1 MVFRRIGL
9 VPGPLW
15 LIAVFLLVLS
25 SLFADAEP
33 SPPPGVM
40 KGTIGDAVM
49 VLNGPWRFHPG
60 DDARWA
66 RPEFEDSG
74 WGTLDLTP
82 PEGSYDPVVGSSGFV
97 PGWTRHGYPKL
108 ANYAWYRLKVV
119 LADNQSQTQRLALTM
134 PLNFDDAYQI
144 FVNGQQVGAFGR
156 FEGASVMYYNAEPMS
171 FELPASIHG
180 GTITIA
186 IRVWMDPSTPLVSED
201 TGGLHGPPVLGES
214 SAIETMLRLSWD
226 SVNRTQI
233 GNLMVLVFLGL
244 GLVLG
249 FTLYWFDRRERAYL
263 WLGFACTANF
273 LEIGMVTLGYYQT
286 IVPMMQETVLLDIV
300 LVPVGLC
307 FWAVF
312 WAYWFELENKRRI
325 AQIAFALTALL
336 MVGMALIRP
345 PVLGSLVPVEATAW
359 LVPVTVVQKLMPGLL
374 LLWITI
380 QGMRKRAADG
390 WLALVPIVL
399 EIVRTYREELNV
411 LGIPVILRLGPVT
424 LTVGTVAALVMLGI
438 VSVLM
443 VRRFIRGQRE
453 SVLLRL
459 EIEQARQVQNV
470 LIPEAMPAIPGFAV
484 ESEYRPAQQVG
495 GDFFQILPADGGG
508 VLAVIGDV
516 SGKGT
521 PAAMTVSL
529 LVGSIRTL
537 VPSTQSPGAILS
549 VLNERM
555 IGRSQGGFTTCLVL
569 RADPDGTVTVANA
582 GHLPPYL
589 DGREMDVSPALPLG
603 LTAGQYPEGTFQL
616 KEGERLTL
624 LTDGVPEARNKAGE
638 LLGFE
643 RTAALAKSSAA
654 AVAEHAQEF
663 GQSDDI
669 TVLTIKRV
677 AAKTAPTMHVEA
689 LVPSPAGD

>member
-1 MVFRRIGL
+1 MFLRRIGL
-9 VPGPLW
+9 VLGP
-15 LIAVFLLVLS
+15 VFLAAFLPAIAPR
-25 SLFADAEP
+25 FASAEAA
-33 SPPPGVM
+33 SQPGVM
-40 KGTIGDAVM
+40 KGAIGDAVL
-49 VLNGPWRFHPG
+49 VLSGPWRFHPG
-60 DDARWA
+60 DDAAWA
-66 RPEFEDSG
+66 RPEFDDSS
-74 WGTLDLTP
+74 WATLDLTP

-97 PGWTRHGYPKL
+97 PGWTKRGYAKL
-108 ANYAWYRLKVV
+108 ANFAWYRLKVE

-134 PLNFDDAYQI
+134 PLDFDDAYEI
-144 FVNGQQVGAFGR
+144 FVNGQQIGTFGR
-156 FEGASVMYYNAEPMS
+156 FNGASVLYYNSEPMS
-171 FELPASIHG
+171 FELPATIHG

-201 TGGLHGPPVLGES
+201 TGGLHGPPILGES
-214 SAIETMLRLSWD
+214 SAIETMLRLAWD

-249 FTLYWFDRRERAYL
+249 FMLFAFDRRERAYL
-263 WLGFACTANF
+263 WLGLACTVNF
-273 LEIGMVTLGYYQT
+273 LEISMVTLGYYQT
-286 IVPMMQETVLLDIV
+286 IVPMMQETLFLDVVLI
-300 LVPVGLC
+300 PFGLC

-312 WAYWFELENKRRI
+312 WAYWFDLESKRRI
-325 AQIAFALTALL
+325 AQAAFVLTGLL
-336 MVGMALIRP
+336 TMGMALIRP
-345 PVLGSLVPVEATAW
+345 PVLGSMVPIEATAW
-359 LVPVTVVQKLMPGLL
+359 LVPVTLVLKLMFGVLL
-374 LLWITI
+374 LGITI

-390 WLALVPIVL
+390 WMALAPIVL
-399 EIVRTYREELNV
+399 QIVRSYREEFNV
-411 LGIPVILRLGPVT
+411 LGIPVILRLGSVT
-424 LTVGTVAALVMLGI
+424 LTVGTVAAMLMLAI

-470 LIPEAMPAIPGFAV
+470 LIPEAMTAIPGFAV

-495 GDFFQILPADGGG
+495 GDFFQIIPAQNGG
-508 VLAVIGDV
+508 VLVVIGDV

-555 IGRSQGGFTTCLVL
+555 IGRSQGGFTTCLAL
-569 RADPDGTVTVANA
+569 RVDPDGAVTVANA

-589 DGREMDVSPALPLG
+589 NGTEIDVSPGLPLG
-603 LTAGQYPEGTFQL
+603 LVAGSYPEGNFQL

-624 LTDGVPEARNKAGE
+624 VTDGVPEARNKAGE

-643 RTAALAKSSAA
+643 RMATMARESAA
-654 AVAEHAQEF
+654 EVAERAQAF
-663 GQSDDI
+663 GQNDDI
-669 TVLTIKRV
+669 TVLTIMRV
-677 AAKTAPTMHVEA
+677 AAKVAPTMHVEA

>member
-1 MVFRRIGL
+1 MAFRRIGL
-9 VPGPLW
+9 VLGPLY
-15 LIAVFLLVLS
+15 LAVVLLLMTPLPANGDS
-25 SLFADAEP
+25 AT
-33 SPPPGVM
+33 PGVM
-40 KGTIGDAVM
+40 KGAIGDAVL
-49 VLNGPWRFHPG
+49 VLSGPWRFHPG
-60 DDARWA
+60 DDAAWA
-66 RPEFEDSG
+66 RPEFDDSG
-74 WGTLDLTP
+74 WDTLDLTP

-108 ANYAWYRLKVV
+108 STYAWYRLKVE

-134 PLNFDDAYQI
+134 PINFDDAYQV
-144 FVNGQQVGAFGR
+144 FVNGQQVGAFGA
-156 FEGASVMYYNAEPMS
+156 FDSAPVLYYNAQPRS
-171 FELPASIHG
+171 FELPATIHG
-180 GTITIA
+180 GTIAIA
-186 IRVWMDPSTPLVSED
+186 VRVWMDPTTPLVAED
-201 TGGLHGPPVLGES
+201 TGGLHGPPILGES
-214 SAIETMLRLSWD
+214 TAIENMLRLAWD

-233 GNLMVLVFLGL
+233 GNMLVLVLLGL
-244 GLVLG
+244 GMVLG
-249 FTLYWFDRRERAYL
+249 FTLFSFDRRERAYL
-263 WLGFACTANF
+263 WLGFACMANF
-273 LEIGMVTLGYYQT
+273 LETGMVAIGYYQT
-286 IVPMMQETVLLDIV
+286 IVPMMQETVLLDIF
-300 LVPVGLC
+300 LVPLGLC

-312 WAYWFELENKRRI
+312 WAYWFELDSKRRI
-325 AQIAFALTALL
+325 ARIAFALTALL

-345 PVLGSLVPVEATAW
+345 PVLGSIVPIGATAW
-359 LVPVTVVQKLMPGLL
+359 LVPVTVVLKLMPGVL

-390 WLALVPIVL
+390 WMALAPIIL
-399 EIVRTYREELNV
+399 QIFRSYREDLQV
-411 LGIPVILRLGPVT
+411 LGVPVILRLGPVT
-424 LTVGTVAALVMLGI
+424 LTVGTIAALLMLGI

-453 SVLLRL
+453 GVLLRL

-470 LIPEAMPAIPGFAV
+470 LIPEEMPAIPGFAV

-495 GDFFQILPADGGG
+495 GDFFQIIPVPDGG

-537 VPSTQSPGAILS
+537 VPSTQSPGTILS

-555 IGRSQGGFTTCLVL
+555 IGRSQGGFTTCMVL
-569 RADPDGTVTVANA
+569 RVDPDGAVTVANA

-589 DGREMDVSPALPLG
+589 NGNEIDVSPGLPLG
-603 LTAGQYPEGTFQL
+603 LVAGSYPEGSFQL

-624 LTDGVPEARNKAGE
+624 VTDGVPEARNKAGE

-643 RTAALAKSSAA
+643 RTAALAKGSAA
-654 AVAEHAQEF
+654 AVAERAQEF
-663 GQSDDI
+663 GQTDDI
-669 TVLTIKRV
+669 TVLTIIRV
-677 AAKTAPTMHVEA
+677 AAKVAPTMHVEA